1 MSTEENKAILRD
13 SYEAIFNQHRVDRA
27 DEFYAANYLDHRAVP
42 RQAAGLDNAK
52 QKWAA
57 YIADVPDL
65 RATIAEMVA
74 EGDKVAVAWTVEG
87 THQGEVVGIPPTGKN
102 VRLSGLSIYRLT
114 AGKIAELVAGT
125 TPMSSPTRGDFLGK
139 RAATST
145 ERSRA
150 LLDEVRRLV
159 PEIGQLDR
167 PRLFDFEFAHGPDTR
182 QVTAGADRTYPGVG
196 QITVHIAVSSRGEWR
211 LPCTGLTGG
220 EPCTRIEKFPDGS
233 TAYLRTYTVPA
244 TVGHAYDVTLVK
256 PDGTG
261 VSVSSAAYRPEGAE
275 MPDAPLSL
283 DRVLEIARQIT
294 VTP

>member
-27 DEFYAANYLDHRAVP
+27 DEFYAANYLDHGADP
-42 RQAAGLDNAK
+42 RQAPGLDGAK
-52 QKWAA
+52 ETWAA
-57 YIADVPDL
+57 YIATVADL
-65 RATIAEMVA
+65 RATIEEMIA
-74 EGDKVAVAWTVEG
+74 EGDKIAVAWTVRG
-87 THQGEVVGIPPTGKN
+87 THRGELLDIPPTGKYF
-102 VRLSGLSIYRLT
+102 RLTGLAIYRLV

-125 TPMSSPTRGDFLGK
+125 TPMSSLPTSDFPGI
-139 RAATST
+139 RTNTST
-145 ERSRA
+145 ARSRA